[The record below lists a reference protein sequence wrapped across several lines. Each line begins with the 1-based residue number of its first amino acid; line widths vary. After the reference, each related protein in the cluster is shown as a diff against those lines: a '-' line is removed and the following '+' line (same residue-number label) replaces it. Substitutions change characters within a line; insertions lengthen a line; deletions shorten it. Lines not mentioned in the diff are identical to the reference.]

1 MPSMPHLEPF
11 EAEEAGVAGGHC
23 AEEANTTGM
32 AGDASSIPDWA
43 APSVATPIVALLM
56 GTHVE
61 RCAIPPSIG
70 RSTGYVILRSFLI
83 VIAGEVWL
91 FYLDHFF

>member
-23 AEEANTTGM
+23 AEEPDTIGM
-32 AGDASSIPDWA
+32 AEDASSIPDRA
-43 APSVATPIVALLM
+43 ALSVVTPIVALLM

-61 RCAIPPSIG
+61 RCTIPPSIG
-70 RSTGYVILRSFLI
+70 WSTRYVIL
-83 VIAGEVWL
+83 
-91 FYLDHFF
+91 